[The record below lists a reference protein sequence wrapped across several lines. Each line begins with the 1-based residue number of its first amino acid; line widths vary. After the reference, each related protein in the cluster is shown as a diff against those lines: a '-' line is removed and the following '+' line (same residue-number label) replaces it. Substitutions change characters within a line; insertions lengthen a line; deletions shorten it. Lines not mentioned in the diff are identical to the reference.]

1 MIMSFVHICLRFYGS
16 RAILSGPAGGVVR
29 LRFINLA
36 KAHILKFLW
45 WTLGEGTQ

>member
-29 LRFINLA
+29 LRSINLA